1 MSFQQGLSGL
11 NGAAKS
17 LDVIGNN
24 IANAST
30 VGFKGSQAQFAD
42 VYANSLNGA
51 AGNQPGIGVK
61 VSQIAQ
67 QFTQGNIEASNNPLD
82 IAINGAGFFRTDM
95 NGATQYSRNGQF
107 QLDKNGFMVNAQG
120 AKLTGYMA
128 NEKGVILAGS
138 PTPLRIDTSDLEPVA
153 TTRVHTQIQLDSR
166 SVEPKETPFDASDP
180 TTYNKQT
187 PIDVYDTLGNPH
199 VMSTY
204 YVKTGPGVWDVYMGN
219 DGTEITALNVAAA
232 AHNVDDP
239 NAAIAAAAAAATAAR
254 DAWVAGSMS
263 VPQGDMAALSAGYAA
278 AARDAVHASMTAL
291 GMDVSLL
298 EGTAVTTAANA
309 AGLVIGTTPKDI
321 DAAIAKVVSVP
332 PRPVGRMTFDQ
343 FGSLVQLQ
351 QLDYATDPPT
361 LDDRRSTGLS
371 VALPVFPRT
380 GAQQYMQITE
390 RFTDST
396 QYGSIT
402 SEKKSTQDG
411 YSAGTLQ
418 RFAAGPDG
426 VILGQYSNGQSQALG
441 QIVLAN
447 FANPNGLSPLGN
459 NAWAE
464 SSASG
469 NPSVGIPTS
478 GSLGVLQSSA
488 VENSNVDLTAELVN
502 MITAQRVYQANAQT
516 IKTQDSVLQTL
527 VNLR

>member
-51 AGNQPGIGVK
+51 GGNQAGIGSK

-67 QFTQGNIEASNNPLD
+67 QFTQGNVESSNNPLD
-82 IAINGAGFFRTDM
+82 IAINGAGFFRMTVA
-95 NGATQYSRNGQF
+95 GATQYTRNGQF
-107 QLDKNGFMVNAQG
+107 SLDKEGYMVNAQG
-120 AKLTGYMA
+120 AKLTGFTA
-128 NEKGVILAGS
+128 SATGSILAGS
-138 PTPLRIDTSDLEPVA
+138 PVPIQINTADLKPVA
-153 TTRVHTQIQLDSR
+153 TTRVDTELNLDSG
-166 SVEPKETPFDASDP
+166 SIVPVTTPFNATDP
-180 TTYNKQT
+180 TSYNKQT
-187 PIDVYDTLGNPH
+187 PIDVYDSLGNPH
-199 VMSTY
+199 VMSSY
-204 YVKTGPGVWDVYMGN
+204 YVKTSAGHWDVYVAN
-219 DGTEITALNVAAA
+219 DGTEITNLKVAAA
-232 AHNVDDP
+232 AQDPDPTTNPAVDARANWVTLSTAVPPDP
-239 NAAIAAAAAAATAAR
+239 VAIAGALSAYSDAARDMVLAAAGAAGATQAELDAITAAALSSGNTTGNTPADVDNDIAAA
-254 DAWVAGSMS
+254 VH
-263 VPQGDMAALSAGYAA
+263 VPPVRVGHLDFDTSGALSN
-278 AARDAVHASMTAL
+278 AL
-291 GMDVSLL
+291 MAPQTLPLTVLL
-298 EGTAVTTAANA
+298 P
-309 AGLVIGTTPKDI
+309 I
-321 DAAIAKVVSVP
+321 
-332 PRPVGRMTFDQ
+332 F
-343 FGSLVQLQ
+343 
-351 QLDYATDPPT
+351 PPT
-361 LDDRRSTGLS
+361 GANPSLS
-371 VALPVFPRT
+371 IQLGFA
-380 GAQQYMQITE
+380 G
-390 RFTDST
+390 ST
-396 QYGSIT
+396 QYGAAT

-411 YSAGTLQ
+411 YTAGHLQ
-418 RFAAGPDG
+418 RFSAGADG
-426 VILGQYSNGQSQALG
+426 IILGQYSNGQSHALG

-464 SSASG
+464 TSTSG
-469 NPSVGIPTS
+469 VPLVGTPNS

>member
-51 AGNQPGIGVK
+51 GGNTAGIGTK

-67 QFTQGNIEASNNPLD
+67 QFTQGNVESSNNPLD
-82 IAINGAGFFRTDM
+82 IAINGAGFFRMTVA
-95 NGATQYSRNGQF
+95 GATQYTRNGQF
-107 QLDKNGFMVNAQG
+107 ALDKEGFMVNAQG
-120 AKLTGYMA
+120 AKLTGYTA
-128 NEKGVILAGS
+128 SATGTILAGS
-138 PTPLRIDTSDLEPVA
+138 PVPIQINTADLNPVA
-153 TTRVHTQIQLDSR
+153 TTRVDTQLNLDSG
-166 SVEPKETPFDASDP
+166 SAVPTVTPFNAGDTFS
-180 TTYNKQT
+180 YNKQVS
-187 PIDVYDTLGNPH
+187 IDVFDSLGNPH
-199 VMSTY
+199 VMSSY
-204 YVKTGPGVWDVYMGN
+204 YVKTSAGHWDVYAAA
-219 DGTEITALNVAAA
+219 DGVEITNLKVAAA
-232 AHNVDDP
+232 AQDP
-239 NAAIAAAAAAATAAR
+239 DPATNPAVAAR
-254 DAWVAGSMS
+254 DAWVTASTAVPPDPIAIAGALQVYSDAAR
-263 VPQGDMAALSAGYAA
+263 DMVLAAAGAAGATQPELDAITAAALSSGNTVGNTPADVDNDIAA
-278 AARDAVHASMTAL
+278 AVRVPPVRVGHLDFDSSGALSTAL
-291 GMDVSLL
+291 MAPQTLPL
-298 EGTAVTTAANA
+298 T
-309 AGLVIGTTPKDI
+309 
-321 DAAIAKVVSVP
+321 
-332 PRPVGRMTFDQ
+332 
-343 FGSLVQLQ
+343 VQLPIF
-351 QLDYATDPPT
+351 PPT
-361 LDDRRSTGLS
+361 GANPSLS
-371 VALPVFPRT
+371 IQLGFSGT
-380 GAQQYMQITE
+380 
-390 RFTDST
+390 T
-396 QYGSIT
+396 QYGAAT

-411 YSAGTLQ
+411 YTAGHLQ
-418 RFAAGPDG
+418 RFSAGADG
-426 VILGQYSNGQSQALG
+426 IILGQYSNGQSHALG

-464 SSASG
+464 TSTSG
-469 NPSVGIPTS
+469 VPLIGTPDS